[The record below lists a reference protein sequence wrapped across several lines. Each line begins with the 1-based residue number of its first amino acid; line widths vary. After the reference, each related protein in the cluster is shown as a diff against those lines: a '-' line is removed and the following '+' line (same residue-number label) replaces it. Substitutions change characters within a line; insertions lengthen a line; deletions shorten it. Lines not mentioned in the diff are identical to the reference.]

1 MKKKI
6 LTLLLCG
13 FVSCFGIQMNVHA
26 ESQDAEVTTQA
37 TATSVSYR
45 THVQTYGWQNYVKDG
60 AMSGT
65 SGQSKRLEG
74 INIKLDNQEYSGGIR
89 YRTHVQTYGWQG
101 YVKDGEM
108 SGTSG
113 QSKRLEAIQIELTGE
128 MAKHYDVYYRVHCQ
142 TFGWM
147 GWAKNGELSGTAGY
161 AKRLE
166 GIEIKL
172 VKKGGSAPGSTA
184 NRYSHPLVEYRTHVQ
199 TYGWQG
205 YVKDGEMSGTSGQAK
220 RLEGINIKLNNPDY
234 SGSIQYRTHVQTYGW
249 QGYVKDGAMSGTSG
263 ESKRLEAIQINLTGE
278 MANYYDVYYRVHCQT
293 FGWMG
298 WAKNGEMSGT
308 AGYSKRLEGIEIKLV
323 AKGGKAPG
331 STANAFKD
339 KNHTHS
345 YEVKEEVKATCTKD
359 GYKKYVCK
367 TCGNTY
373 QETSKKLGHDFEKK
387 IEHKDSTC
395 KTKGYDLYQ
404 CTRCEQTHKKELAL
418 STNHNYKFSK
428 KVAATCTEDGYDLY
442 KCTVC
447 DATQKKVTEKKLGH
461 SYTKKI
467 GYKAPTCT
475 EDGYTRYQCARCD
488 ATYDDSDLQW
498 ATGHKYTVKETKAT
512 CTTKGSQEYTCSVC
526 GYKYQKEIAAL
537 GHSFDK
543 QNPIERVEPSCKG
556 DGYVK
561 YKCTRCGDTTTEV
574 LKGTGEHNYVKT
586 SEDLQYVTYTCS
598 GCGDVKTEFNDKTY
612 TIDLGNGQT
621 TTVVGHFDLEMRK
634 QIYDL
639 VRERRAK
646 FGSNPI
652 KLAADDSPLQDV
664 ANIRAYE
671 ITNSYSHTRPNG
683 ERAILSFY
691 NYANTEGENLARG
704 QRSAEEV
711 CTAWFQSSTHNANIL
726 SNNYASI
733 GIGVF
738 CLKYSNGYTYYFSQ
752 MFSSTEY

>member
-13 FVSCFGIQMNVHA
+13 FVLCSGIQMNVHA

-37 TATSVSYR
+37 TVTSVSYR

-263 ESKRLEAIQINLTGE
+263 ESKRLEAIQMNLTGE
-278 MANYYDVYYRVHCQT
+278 MAKHYDVYYRVHCQT

-331 STANAFKD
+331 STTNAFKD

-345 YEVKEEVKATCTKD
+345 YEVKEAVKATCTKD

-373 QETSKKLGHDFEKK
+373 QETSKKLGHDYKVTD
-387 IEHKDSTC
+387 HKDATC
-395 KTKGYDLYQ
+395 KEQGYDLYQ
-404 CTRCEQTHKKELAL
+404 CTRCKEQKKTILPV
-418 STNHNYKFSK
+418 TKHRYKAEK
-428 KVAATCTEDGYDLY
+428 TVNATCTQEGYTLYKCQDCGATYKETKAKTDHDYELTEHKDATCNKTGYDLY
-442 KCTVC
+442 ECRAC
-447 DATQKKVTEKKLGH
+447 G
-461 SYTKKI
+461 KI
-467 GYKAPTCT
+467 YSNKI
-475 EDGYTRYQCARCD
+475 
-488 ATYDDSDLQW
+488 
-498 ATGHKYTVKETKAT
+498 
-512 CTTKGSQEYTCSVC
+512 
-526 GYKYQKEIAAL
+526 EI
-537 GHSFDK
+537 D
-543 QNPIERVEPSCKG
+543 PSK
-556 DGYVK
+556 
-561 YKCTRCGDTTTEV
+561 
-574 LKGTGEHNYVKT
+574 HNYVKT
-586 SEDLQYVTYTCS
+586 SEDLQYVSYKCS
-598 GCGDVKTEFNDKTY
+598 ECGDAKTEFNDKTY

-621 TTVVGHFDLEMRK
+621 TTVVGHFDLEMRQ

-639 VRERRAK
+639 VSERRAK

-652 KLAADDSPLQDV
+652 KLAADDSALQDV

-671 ITNSYSHTRPNG
+671 IVNKYSHERPNG
-683 ERAILSFY
+683 QRAILSWSF
-691 NYANTEGENLARG
+691 TDGENLGKG
-704 QRSAEEV
+704 QTSAEQV
-711 CTAWFQSSTHNANIL
+711 CTAWFESATHNANIIRNDY
-726 SNNYASI
+726 SSI

-738 CLKYSNGYTYYFSQ
+738 CKKVDNGYVYHFSQ
-752 MFSSTEY
+752 IFSATEF